1 MLPMEPA
8 DHVVDNVAKIFE
20 LVNIEDTESEV
31 KLRKHKTPTR
41 LQLAPLITSKTTDF
55 IAFTKELLIE
65 NILFEQRLFQS

>member
-1 MLPMEPA
+1 MEPA
-8 DHVVDNVAKIFE
+8 DHELVIRWLFE

-41 LQLAPLITSKTTDF
+41 LQLAPLIPSKTTDF

-65 NILFEQRLFQS
+65 NILFEQRFFQS